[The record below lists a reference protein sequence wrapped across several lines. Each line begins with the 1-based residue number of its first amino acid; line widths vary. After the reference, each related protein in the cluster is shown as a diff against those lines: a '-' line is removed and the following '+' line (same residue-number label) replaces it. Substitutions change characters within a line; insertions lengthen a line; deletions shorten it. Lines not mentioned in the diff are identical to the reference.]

1 MFYRFKGFY
10 FRTGVKMRKVFFS
23 FHYGNDVNRSMIV
36 RNSQLTHNNQITGFV
51 DKVEFEKI
59 HRTNSREIH
68 SWIEQQLDGTSVTV
82 VLIGSETLD
91 RDYVR
96 YEILRSWTKN
106 NAIIGV
112 RIHSITDMRTLSK
125 DIPGNIHTELGK
137 NNLQQPI
144 FFDEICDA
152 IYDYVEDDGYN
163 NLGNWIE
170 SAAKNHG
177 K

>member
-1 MFYRFKGFY
+1 
-10 FRTGVKMRKVFFS
+10 
-23 FHYGNDVNRSMIV
+23 
-36 RNSQLTHNNQITGFV
+36 
-51 DKVEFEKI
+51 
-59 HRTNSREIH
+59 
-68 SWIEQQLDGTSVTV
+68 
-82 VLIGSETLD
+82 
-91 RDYVR
+91 
-96 YEILRSWTKN
+96 
-106 NAIIGV
+106 
-112 RIHSITDMRTLSK
+112 MRTLSK
-125 DIPGNIHTELGK
+125 DLPGNTHTELGK

>member
-1 MFYRFKGFY
+1 
-10 FRTGVKMRKVFFS
+10 MRKVFFS

-36 RNSQLTHNNQITGFV
+36 RNSQLTHKDQITGFV
-51 DKVEFEKI
+51 DKAEFEKI
-59 HRTNSREIH
+59 HRTNSREIY
-68 SWIEQQLDGTSVTV
+68 SWIEQQLKGTSVTV

-96 YEILRSWTKN
+96 YEILSSWTKD

-112 RIHSITDMRTLSK
+112 KIHSITDMRTSSK
-125 DIPGNIHTELGK
+125 DIPGNTHTELIK
-137 NNLQQPI
+137 IDQRPI

-170 SAAKNHG
+170 SAAKHHG